1 MGFLNLFKKSKSPFI
16 TLDNWM
22 FEENNVSHFFSQYF
36 SKRIP
41 VLIKKA
47 TTNWPLMEKW
57 TKHYV
62 EQEYG
67 TYKCTVVSDG
77 RPAYSKEK
85 TTLNNYFS
93 NLKNK
98 STLTL
103 EPYHPNTKPLFFND
117 IPFPNPFFGKYDVA
131 RYFFYHSI
139 KHAGTLPHMHRDAF
153 NILKSGEKHWIL
165 HDASPTTCPNGNET
179 MKQYLNDYH
188 VGSHAKEWFAN
199 ELKTLP
205 KKVERVYECIQESG
219 DIVYIPNQFSHAVIN
234 RSDVMGLVIERIR
247 K

>member
-67 TYKCTVVSDG
+67 TY
-77 RPAYSKEK
+77 
-85 TTLNNYFS
+85 
-93 NLKNK
+93 
-98 STLTL
+98 
-103 EPYHPNTKPLFFND
+103 
-117 IPFPNPFFGKYDVA
+117 
-131 RYFFYHSI
+131 
-139 KHAGTLPHMHRDAF
+139 
-153 NILKSGEKHWIL
+153 
-165 HDASPTTCPNGNET
+165 
-179 MKQYLNDYH
+179 
-188 VGSHAKEWFAN
+188 
-199 ELKTLP
+199 
-205 KKVERVYECIQESG
+205 
-219 DIVYIPNQFSHAVIN
+219 
-234 RSDVMGLVIERIR
+234 
-247 K
+247 